1 MGLGKKSTYLL
12 IALLTC
18 SIAAFS
24 VVVSQ
29 NNGSI
34 ESYSSPNEV
43 IEVSNS
49 PALTTSSF
57 AVETSFD
64 MSHSNGVV
72 FELGNEKE
80 EVTVFLLN
88 KKVFAFVSS
97 KSAQGQTSISKPISI
112 PVLDSKNENGFT
124 FEFNEKK
131 SLLKLSSSLA
141 TVSWVLPG
149 ELGISE
155 ISQLRVGNLPGTEL
169 QVLVENNFDFTK
181 ILGILLGAL
190 LGLSFLI
197 FFRTKNAESVLR
209 KLQSAI
215 PSLSVKLA
223 VSFFALGIVAIGLLS
238 SSPPAKLL
246 TAAKIDLESIEAS
259 DLYSR
264 DQKIEGGWLFAN
276 SPELGLK
283 ANEYVSTLKFDFEV
297 YVDGSSEFRELF
309 VYGMPPKITGAEGV
323 KDNLEISV
331 TGNQRVKFKVPGE
344 LGRNE
349 WASQRLEMGKHR
361 IHGEIRNGRE
371 IEISVDDKLVYAM
384 SSHAPYYLLQEPNLL
399 LTDYLL
405 DNIASGEIKWEVKS
419 SELIPVRYALD
430 RIQQAIGAVFVFM
443 GLFLYFAIKKTSN
456 SPSNVIAYGSNDVLK
471 IFYKTLIG
479 LSILG
484 ISLWI
489 FELQPAQGAGW
500 PKNTPLFLSEYRFSD
515 FTQLFLSAQ
524 QTDPYSVA
532 KVSYPPFGL
541 LMFDSIGFM
550 SARQA
555 TLLVLTVSWAVIA
568 SIFWNAINFA
578 TDLNPREK
586 VLLLAS
592 AIFSFP
598 LLFALDRGNL
608 DVVAMSLVLLAFWS
622 QKKQSSPVLSGVIL
636 GISSAI
642 KIYPLLLLPI
652 FYYRSKSKK
661 LIISTLGTFSILSL
675 IGAIAYGVGP
685 RLFVNSIL
693 LGSSG
698 QSLIGDNAIRWNGSL
713 AGFVTTLA
721 RIFAPSYESLVWNIS
736 SNSFSTLVLL
746 SVGIGLIFWLAI
758 KKVSVIY
765 FAAAWCSVI
774 VLAFP
779 STPTYR
785 FTIFLLV
792 LLSLILYGP
801 SKEKPGSMF
810 GLLLAV
816 VMSPLILWYFGV
828 GSASTYSLIIPIATI
843 TLLVSIFRNVEY
855 GTKISKVQ
863 EMINVA

>member
-1 MGLGKKSTYLL
+1 VLMGLSKKSVYLL
-12 IALLTC
+12 IGLLTS
-18 SIAAFS
+18 SIAVF
-24 VVVSQ
+24 VIVLSQ
-29 NNGSI
+29 NN
-34 ESYSSPNEV
+34 ESSKSYLTPKEV
-43 IEVSNS
+43 IEYSNS
-49 PALTTSSF
+49 QALTTSSF
-57 AVETSFD
+57 AVETSF
-64 MSHSNGVV
+64 STAQSNGVV
-72 FELGNEKE
+72 FDLGNKE
-80 EVTVFLLN
+80 EKVTVFILN

-112 PVLDSKNENGFT
+112 PVPDSKNENGFT

-149 ELGISE
+149 ELGISG

-197 FFRTKNAESVLR
+197 FFRTKNTESVLR
-209 KLQSAI
+209 KVQSAI
-215 PSLSVKLA
+215 PSWSTKLA
-223 VSFFALGIVAIGLLS
+223 VTFFAIGIVAIGLLS

-246 TAAKIDLESIEAS
+246 TAAKIDLESIETS

-297 YVDGSSEFRELF
+297 YVDDSTEFRELF

-405 DNIASGEIKWEVKS
+405 DNIASGEIKWEIKS

-430 RIQQAIGAVFVFM
+430 RIQQAIGALFVFM
-443 GLFLYFAIKKTSN
+443 GLFLYFAIKRTSN

-524 QTDPYSVA
+524 QSDPYSVA

-555 TLLVLTVSWAVIA
+555 TLLVLVVSWAVIA

-586 VLLLAS
+586 VLLMAS

-598 LLFALDRGNL
+598 LLFAFDRGNL
-608 DVVAMSLVLLAFWS
+608 DVVAMSLVLLAFWL

-721 RIFAPSYESLVWNIS
+721 RIFAPNYESLVWNVS

-746 SVGIGLIFWLAI
+746 SVGIGLIFWLAM
-758 KKVSVIY
+758 KKASLTN
-765 FAAAWCSVI
+765 FAAAWCAVI

-792 LLSLILYGP
+792 LFSFILDGAT
-801 SKEKPGSMF
+801 KELHNKWF
-810 GLLLAV
+810 GILLAV
-816 VMSPLILWYFGV
+816 IMSPVVYWYFGL
-828 GSASTYSLIIPIATI
+828 GSVSTFSIIVPIAVTM
-843 TLLVSIFRNVEY
+843 LLASCIRESK
-855 GTKISKVQ
+855 GKDQISWVRQ
-863 EMINVA
+863 ERS

>member
-1 MGLGKKSTYLL
+1 
-12 IALLTC
+12 
-18 SIAAFS
+18 
-24 VVVSQ
+24 
-29 NNGSI
+29 
-34 ESYSSPNEV
+34 
-43 IEVSNS
+43 
-49 PALTTSSF
+49 
-57 AVETSFD
+57 
-64 MSHSNGVV
+64 
-72 FELGNEKE
+72 
-80 EVTVFLLN
+80 
-88 KKVFAFVSS
+88 
-97 KSAQGQTSISKPISI
+97 
-112 PVLDSKNENGFT
+112 
-124 FEFNEKK
+124 
-131 SLLKLSSSLA
+131 
-141 TVSWVLPG
+141 
-149 ELGISE
+149 
-155 ISQLRVGNLPGTEL
+155 
-169 QVLVENNFDFTK
+169 
-181 ILGILLGAL
+181 
-190 LGLSFLI
+190 
-197 FFRTKNAESVLR
+197 
-209 KLQSAI
+209 
-215 PSLSVKLA
+215 
-223 VSFFALGIVAIGLLS
+223 
-238 SSPPAKLL
+238 
-246 TAAKIDLESIEAS
+246 
-259 DLYSR
+259 
-264 DQKIEGGWLFAN
+264 
-276 SPELGLK
+276 
-283 ANEYVSTLKFDFEV
+283 
-297 YVDGSSEFRELF
+297 
-309 VYGMPPKITGAEGV
+309 
-323 KDNLEISV
+323 
-331 TGNQRVKFKVPGE
+331 
-344 LGRNE
+344 
-349 WASQRLEMGKHR
+349 MGKHR

-405 DNIASGEIKWEVKS
+405 DNIASGEIKWEIKS

-430 RIQQAIGAVFVFM
+430 RIQQAIGALFVFM
-443 GLFLYFAIKKTSN
+443 GLFLYFAIKRTSN

-524 QTDPYSVA
+524 QSDPYSVA

-555 TLLVLTVSWAVIA
+555 TLLVLVVSWAVIA

-586 VLLLAS
+586 VLLMAS

-598 LLFALDRGNL
+598 LLFAFDRGNL
-608 DVVAMSLVLLAFWS
+608 DVVAMSLVLLAFWL

-721 RIFAPSYESLVWNIS
+721 RIFAPNYESLVWNVS

-746 SVGIGLIFWLAI
+746 SVGIGLIFWLAM
-758 KKVSVIY
+758 KKASLTN
-765 FAAAWCSVI
+765 FAAAWCAVI

-792 LLSLILYGP
+792 LFSFILDGAT
-801 SKEKPGSMF
+801 KELHNKWF
-810 GLLLAV
+810 GILLAV
-816 VMSPLILWYFGV
+816 IMSPVVYWYFGL
-828 GSASTYSLIIPIATI
+828 GSVSTFSIIVPIAVTM
-843 TLLVSIFRNVEY
+843 LLASCIRESK
-855 GTKISKVQ
+855 GKDQISWVRQ
-863 EMINVA
+863 ERS